1 MNLMPT
7 PPPQGAYPSPHV
19 TGGFNMNQM
28 LEMFKMQYMMRFLNE
43 GTAQQG
49 RGGSMTLYTMFILMA
64 YDHLAH
70 MLPGF
75 LTFLMAFATAK
86 YAAYRGHS
94 KEPKQQSLMD
104 ATNLPKPPAEKKPAA
119 CIQYERNADSKVA
132 SPIVDAVMYHVCNL
146 PDVRSLRF
154 NGIEMVPNF
163 TDMLMIDND
172 VWFEILGGSQN
183 TSQSFSNTF
192 MSGTNGGKEP
202 RVEPITYKLTTFD
215 HDIQWLHRFVER
227 SMEHYEQEKKNKLGN
242 ELYYFDHMVGQDT
255 FSNPLPKQR
264 VWFKKSK
271 FSSNRTLKNVYMR
284 QCDEL
289 AKRVEFFQRRRDWYD
304 SKGIPHT
311 LGIVMWGHPGCG
323 KTSTIKAIANETKR
337 HVFNIMLSE
346 VKTKEA
352 LKDLFYNDTIYIY
365 TGDKMETYH
374 IPIHKRLYVIEDI
387 DAMDSIVLKRTP
399 EQLQKEE
406 ERRLKREA
414 EMELLKQK
422 QGADMF
428 ERMNAGNT
436 QGTQDALDLA
446 TLLNVLDGVRETPGR
461 IIILSTNYPER
472 LDEALLRPGRFDMMI
487 EYEKHTCH
495 VLIDHIEKYYDVTLT
510 EAQRKKLMEPA
521 LDKKWTPAEVSQVLF
536 KYIYSLEDA
545 IDCLVSE
552 DPESYFRFS
561 RVQPTEPTQKPSLE
575 RQGTSLDEMYE
586 LMEKEMEAQSES
598 ETQSEAE
605 NKAQGEAED
614 EEHKAFLE
622 KKEQEAKEAQEHWDS
637 LTPEEQHAMP
647 PEEKFTLLL
656 KLNKGIQPLNDLR
669 SQPRPIHNSQFLKRI
684 EVFGKIQTPEYQPQP
699 METETFLDTNQ
710 VSHIPITVPERMLPA
725 DMPPPPPMSDFLPLL
740 KQFQE
745 TSAKFEDGFA
755 SGFDGFSVNAAY
767 S

>member
-1 MNLMPT
+1 MNLMPMQQSQ
-7 PPPQGAYPSPHV
+7 PSQGVYPSPHA

-86 YAAYRGHS
+86 YAAYMGHS

-192 MSGTNGGKEP
+192 MSGTNGGKDP

-255 FSNPLPKQR
+255 FSNPLPRQR

-436 QGTQDALDLA
+436 QSTQDALDLA

-521 LDKKWTPAEVSQVLF
+521 LDKKWTPAEVSQILF

-552 DPESYFRFS
+552 HPESYFRFS
-561 RVQPTEPTQKPSLE
+561 RVQPTEPTQALVKPPLE

-586 LMEKEMEAQSES
+586 LMEKTMYEDTPTESVSELS
-598 ETQSEAE
+598 TETQPTNELTWEKEEEQRKNLIE
-605 NKAQGEAED
+605 NHFSSPIREIFNNAGVSSYNNSFPQYKIPSVVSTLTNSTN
-614 EEHKAFLE
+614 EEHRQYQEQLDNINTGL
-622 KKEQEAKEAQEHWDS
+622 QEAH
-637 LTPEEQHAMP
+637 TPV
-647 PEEKFTLLL
+647 T
-656 KLNKGIQPLNDLR
+656 I
-669 SQPRPIHNSQFLKRI
+669 
-684 EVFGKIQTPEYQPQP
+684 
-699 METETFLDTNQ
+699 
-710 VSHIPITVPERMLPA
+710 PERMLPA